1 MNISIDDICD
11 LLESVILNV
20 SPIEQPSCVGKLVKR
35 LEPYLSDEVLEVY
48 RL

>member
-1 MNISIDDICD
+1 MNVAIEDICD

-35 LEPYLSDEVLEVY
+35 LEPHLSDEVIEVY